1 MSGNWTSVAI
11 SHLTSLVMALAA
23 ENVVLRGHLVNQ
35 SARLTARL
43 FEVEAAEAAAW
54 RLEKSRDESM
64 EILLRRVLDAVEAGW
79 RSPAR

>member
-35 SARLTARL
+35 SARLTALENRL
-43 FEVEAAEAAAW
+43 FEVAAAEAAGK
-54 RLEKSRDESM
+54 E
-64 EILLRRVLDAVEAGW
+64 
-79 RSPAR
+79 P